1 MGANLHMAGTALI
14 LLAFLL
20 DLAIGDP
27 QRILHPVVVMGRL
40 ISALEKR
47 FYKGSA
53 KPASCIF
60 RGALLAI
67 ITVSA
72 SYALFAAVN
81 YLTAPLPGLWW
92 LLNIWFAGTTLA
104 GTSLAAAAKA
114 IYFPLVNG
122 DLLGARRA
130 LAMIVSRDC
139 ENLAPGE
146 IVRGAVESVAENT
159 SDGVVAPLFYLAL
172 GGVPLAMAYKAV
184 NTLDSMLGYKNT
196 RYLWFGRAAARVDD
210 AANWLPARLT
220 ALLMVVAACLSKR
233 DWRNAWQIL
242 LRDKGKHPSP
252 NSGRPEAAMAGA
264 LGVALGGES
273 CYFGKTASKPLLGEA
288 KTPLMPEHI
297 IQAVRL
303 MRTTSVLAVLGL
315 LFGRMVIICLF

>member
-14 LLAFLL
+14 LLAVLL

-40 ISALEKR
+40 ISALEKLL
-47 FYKGSA
+47 YKGSA
-53 KPASCIF
+53 RPASLIF

-81 YLTAPLPGLWW
+81 YLISPLPGLWW

-114 IYFPLVNG
+114 VYLPLVSG
-122 DLLGARRA
+122 DLPGARRA
-130 LAMIVSRDC
+130 LSMIVSRDC

-159 SDGVVAPLFYLAL
+159 SDGVVAPLLYLAL

-184 NTLDSMLGYKNT
+184 NTLDSMLGYKNS
-196 RYLWFGRAAARVDD
+196 RYLWFGRAAARIDD

-220 ALLMVVAACLSKR
+220 ALFMVAAAFITKR
-233 DWRNAWQIL
+233 DWRNTWRIL

-264 LGVALGGES
+264 LGVSLGGGS
-273 CYFGKTASKPLLGEA
+273 RYFGKTAGKPLLGEA
-288 KTPLMPEHI
+288 KTSLRPEHI
-297 IQAVRL
+297 IQAVGL
-303 MRTTSVLAVLGL
+303 MRATSALALLGL
-315 LFGRMVIICLF
+315 MVGRMVIVCLF